1 MLLMFGCQTSDTRH
15 QSADCQELAVTDK
28 VNESCSQKLF
38 REQTK
43 HLASASTYNKTKQEK
58 AS

>member
-1 MLLMFGCQTSDTRH
+1 MFGCQTSDTRH